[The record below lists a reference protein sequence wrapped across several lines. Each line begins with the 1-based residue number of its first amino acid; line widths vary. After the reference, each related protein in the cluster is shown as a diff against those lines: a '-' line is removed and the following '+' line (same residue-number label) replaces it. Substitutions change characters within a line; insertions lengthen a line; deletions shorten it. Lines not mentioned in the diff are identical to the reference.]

1 MTMKKIL
8 ASLTAIAIS
17 IAANAQVNIS
27 KTEKA
32 TPSDDIFIEM
42 AVTAGKQSKASG
54 EKPCGAVIIL
64 NGAWKA
70 TGTPTATETAEEN
83 AISKSRLKSL
93 KGARIYTVFE
103 PTAKALEAISRA
115 GADAVYYAVTS
126 DDAIESGIY
135 TAEEYAP
142 SATAKVPAI
151 WIDYIP
157 ALDLL
162 SK

>member
-1 MTMKKIL
+1 MTMKKIF
-8 ASLTAIAIS
+8 AAFTAIAICV
-17 IAANAQVNIS
+17 ATYAQVNIS
-27 KTEKA
+27 KTDKA
-32 TPSDDIFIEM
+32 NPSDDIFIDM
-42 AVTAGKQSKASG
+42 AVTAGKQAKASG

-93 KGARIYTVFE
+93 KGARVYTVIE
-103 PTAKALEAISRA
+103 PTTKALEAISQA
-115 GADAVYYAVTS
+115 GADAVYYAITS

-135 TAEEYAP
+135 TAEEYTP
-142 SATAKVPAI
+142 SKTAKVPSI

-162 SK
+162 RE